1 MQGTFGWQ
9 EEWAQYHNFAEL
21 QPVAGDE
28 PRRVDGS
35 LTPPPPTNQ
44 LHVGAT
50 SRVRICF
57 AFGVGGA

>member
-1 MQGTFGWQ
+1 MQVTFGWQ
-9 EEWAQYHNFAEL
+9 EEWAQYHNLAQL

-35 LTPPPPTNQ
+35 LTPPPPTTQ

-57 AFGVGGA
+57 GFGVGDA